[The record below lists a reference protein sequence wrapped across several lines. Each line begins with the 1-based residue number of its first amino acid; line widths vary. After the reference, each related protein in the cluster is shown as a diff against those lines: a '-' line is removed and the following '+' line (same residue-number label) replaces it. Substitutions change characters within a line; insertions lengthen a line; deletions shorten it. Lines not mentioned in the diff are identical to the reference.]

1 MNVRIC
7 TFTSAQLFNV
17 IVYSCISSK
26 GYNAD
31 GVCLF
36 NENANACK
44 CGTLTSGF
52 GIIASLLYLGAE
64 YIFQTTSSVKM
75 RRYSVRSALVLS
87 ATFAGLGL
95 LCFAFLS
102 ISWSKAAYP
111 MYGFGINSCRTAI
124 AFSLFSVLVWAA
136 SAWLAYQRFIAGID
150 PGAFA
155 SVYEQAPTA
164 DATQAGY
171 AAYASGTAA
180 QPQYSEQGMYSTQNM
195 QDVNFATSN
204 FQQPSY

>member
-1 MNVRIC
+1 
-7 TFTSAQLFNV
+7 LFNV

-26 GYNAD
+26 GYNAE

-52 GIIASLLYLGAE
+52 GMIAALLYLGAE
-64 YIFQTTSSVKM
+64 YIFQTTSSIKM
-75 RRYSVRSALVLS
+75 RRYSVRSSLVLS
-87 ATFAGLGL
+87 TAFAGLGL

-111 MYGFGINSCRTAI
+111 LFGFGINSGRTAI
-124 AFSLFSVLVWAA
+124 AFSLFSVIVWAA
-136 SAWLAYQRFIAGID
+136 SAWLAYQRFLLGVD

-155 SVYEQAPTA
+155 SMYEQAPTA
-164 DATQAGY
+164 DANQAGQIGGY
-171 AAYASGTAA
+171 TAYASGTAA

-195 QDVNFATSN
+195 QDVNFASTN